1 MFNPIGSRIFAI
13 HQFTPEKSKPPFFS
27 SSEVHV
33 VLGEH
38 AAGGVAELS
47 RVPVH
52 VDVLVVVGPVVAGR
66 RRVGPVVLEL
76 VVVVEVVVL
85 VADLEAVLLLL
96 LVIVIA
102 ERGGAS
108 FICAG
113 LEIRFASA
121 TGTQIIL
128 HTQ

>member
-76 VVVVEVVVL
+76 VVEVVVL